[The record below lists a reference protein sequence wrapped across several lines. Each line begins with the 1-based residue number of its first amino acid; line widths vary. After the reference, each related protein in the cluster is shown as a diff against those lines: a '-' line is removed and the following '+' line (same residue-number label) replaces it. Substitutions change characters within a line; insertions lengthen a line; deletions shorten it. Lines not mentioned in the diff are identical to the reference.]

1 MNTPI
6 YDFLKSYME
15 KSGLRLHMPGHKG
28 RGFSPLIPYG
38 MDITEISG
46 ADSLFEAD
54 GIIAQSEKNASGIFG
69 TVRTCYS
76 AGGST
81 LCIQAMLAMMK
92 QENRNVIAVRNVH
105 RSFLAGCVLLGIEP
119 QWIYP
124 EYSCGILSGEIPLD
138 KLEKM
143 LSETENACV
152 YLTSPDYMGKTAD
165 IKTRVWQR

>member
-54 GIIAQSEKNASGIFG
+54 
-69 TVRTCYS
+69 
-76 AGGST
+76 
-81 LCIQAMLAMMK
+81 
-92 QENRNVIAVRNVH
+92 
-105 RSFLAGCVLLGIEP
+105 
-119 QWIYP
+119 
-124 EYSCGILSGEIPLD
+124 
-138 KLEKM
+138 
-143 LSETENACV
+143 
-152 YLTSPDYMGKTAD
+152 
-165 IKTRVWQR
+165 